1 MEEKKE
7 KRFRILT
14 SNTYFRWGFTI
25 FCAGALLVLFYQ
37 VVSNFTGFK
46 TGISDLRTIISP
58 FIYGF
63 VMAYLLSPVYN
74 YVVRKCYPVFEKK
87 TKKKKTALTISKVL
101 ATIIALVVLLGIVA
115 GLLSLLIPQVA
126 DSVRTLTA
134 TLPNRFEQLNIW
146 LDKVLGGMGNQDI
159 AENIDHFVGD
169 MQDNLLNWLQDTF
182 LPGVGSFMQRLS
194 NGVLVT
200 IKTFFNVII
209 GVIACAY
216 FLNGKE
222 NFRAQFKKVI
232 NAFFSKERATAI
244 HDFFS
249 YTNRTFGSFITGK
262 IIDSVIIGV
271 LCFVAMSI
279 MKLPY
284 PILISTIVGVTNI
297 IPFFGPFIGAIPSI
311 AIIFIVSPVQALYF
325 LILVIVLQQLDG
337 NIIGPAILG
346 SSIGIG
352 SFWVMFAIVIG
363 GGLFGF
369 IGMVLGVPIFALIY
383 HYAGMFVGRKLGKK
397 GQPQWT
403 KDYLEYDQYEIDK
416 DALLMEVENA
426 EPPEKLL
433 DKIKKHKEEQEK
445 NQELDDAARELE
457 TMEKTIEAGD
467 DEGII

>member
-7 KRFRILT
+7 KRFRLLT

-37 VVSNFTGFK
+37 LVSNFTGFK
-46 TGISDLRTIISP
+46 TGISDLKTIVSP

-63 VMAYLLSPVYN
+63 VMAYLLSPTYN
-74 YVVRKCYPVFEKK
+74 FVVRKCYPVFEKK
-87 TKKKKTALTISKVL
+87 TKKKRTALIISKVI
-101 ATIIALVVLLGIVA
+101 ATIIALVVLFGIVA
-115 GLLSLLIPQVA
+115 GLLALLIPQVA
-126 DSVRTLTA
+126 DSVKTLTA
-134 TLPNRFEQLNIW
+134 TLPNRFDQLNLW
-146 LDKVLGGMGNQDI
+146 LDDILGGMGNQNI

-200 IKTFFNVII
+200 IKTFLNVLI

-222 NFRAQFKKVI
+222 TFRAQFKKVI
-232 NAFFSKERATAI
+232 NAFFSEERAKGI
-244 HDFFS
+244 HDFFV
-249 YTNRTFGSFITGK
+249 YTNKTFGGFITGK
-262 IIDSVIIGV
+262 IIDSFIIGI
-271 LCFVAMSI
+271 LCFIAMSI
-279 MKLPY
+279 LKLPY
-284 PILISTIVGVTNI
+284 PILISTIIGVTNI

-337 NIIGPAILG
+337 DIIGPAILG
-346 SSIGIG
+346 NSIGIG

-383 HYAGMFVGRKLGKK
+383 YYAGMFVGRKLGKK
-397 GQPQWT
+397 GKAQWT
-403 KDYLEYDQYEIDK
+403 KDYLEYDRYGIDK
-416 DALLMEVENA
+416 NALLAEAEQE
-426 EPPEKLL
+426 EPPEKIL
-433 DKIKKHKEEQEK
+433 DKIKKLKEEQER
-445 NQELDDAARELE
+445 NQELDDAALELE
-457 TMEKTIEAGD
+457 TLEQTIETGD
-467 DEGII
+467 DEGIV